1 MRTSNNPANEAKATD
16 PDQSRTDAR
25 EERGNQKRKTKETK
39 AEKRLRRGAISV
51 ERWLV
56 LMA

>member
-1 MRTSNNPANEAKATD
+1 MRTTTNPQSTDKSKA
-16 PDQSRTDAR
+16 RDAATQITLGKG
-25 EERGNQKRKTKETK
+25 GNPERKTRETK

-51 ERWLV
+51 EQWLR